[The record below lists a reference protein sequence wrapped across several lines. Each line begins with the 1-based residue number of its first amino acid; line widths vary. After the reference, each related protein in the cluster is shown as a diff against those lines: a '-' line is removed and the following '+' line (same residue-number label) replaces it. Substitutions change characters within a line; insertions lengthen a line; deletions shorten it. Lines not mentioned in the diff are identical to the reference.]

1 MFILLPNSSIFENL
15 CKAATRINPSSVSQ
29 LKFSK
34 ISVASSFL
42 ATNEH
47 ARKGIE
53 QTYIPLVCRC
63 VKVINFQLYHYL
75 PALHLY
81 PILHLPFY
89 RFFAILL
96 KWSGCFCLISFVAII
111 IYSVFSLTRPAS
123 IQIYYNKRKRLH
135 KKRVQLP
142 QDWFGT
148 QTWPPFHCFWTQ
160 IWPSWRHVKTHNRVG
175 VGGRLRGFGEVPV
188 VLSCSY
194 SYEGKLCVTQ

>member
-63 VKVINFQLYHYL
+63 VKVINFQLYLYL

-81 PILHLPFY
+81 LTLHLPFY

-96 KWSGCFCLISFVAII
+96 KKKWMLLFDLFCSHHNLFC
-111 IYSVFSLTRPAS
+111 VFTHEAS
-123 IQIYYNKRKRLH
+123 IYTNL
-135 KKRVQLP
+135 L
-142 QDWFGT
+142 
-148 QTWPPFHCFWTQ
+148 
-160 IWPSWRHVKTHNRVG
+160 
-175 VGGRLRGFGEVPV
+175 
-188 VLSCSY
+188 
-194 SYEGKLCVTQ
+194 